1 VKHTT
6 DNEGRKTMELWPA
19 AGKALGLGKNGTY
32 EAAGRG
38 EIPGAFRIGGRWLVS
53 VAVFEKFL
61 EGVGSQEKT
70 A

>member
-1 VKHTT
+1 MKHPT
-6 DNEGRKTMELWPA
+6 EEKGRKTMPLWPE
-19 AGKALGLGKNGTY
+19 AGQALGLGKNGTY
-32 EAAGRG
+32 EAAERG

-61 EGVGSQEKT
+61 DSVGSQEKT